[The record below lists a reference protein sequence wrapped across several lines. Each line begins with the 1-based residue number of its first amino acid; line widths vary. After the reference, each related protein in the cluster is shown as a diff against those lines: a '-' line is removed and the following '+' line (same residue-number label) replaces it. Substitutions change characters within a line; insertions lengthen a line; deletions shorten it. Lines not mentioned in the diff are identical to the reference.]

1 MTLSAGDRLGF
12 FEFVNVIGAGGMGT
26 VYCAVDTRL
35 GRTVAIKLVKDLS
48 ANPHARARLVRE
60 AQHAAALNHE
70 HLHDLGNRGSKRL
83 PVYRHGACRR
93 TSDEGIASGG
103 GVPLERVVRYA
114 VQIADA
120 AAHAHDHGIVH
131 RDLKG
136 LNVIITAGGR
146 VKILDFGLATHTWSE
161 GAEYAATIHL
171 THRDVIA
178 GTIAYMAPEVL
189 PDVGDVGRRGA

>member
-1 MTLSAGDRLGF
+1 MK
-12 FEFVNVIGAGGMGT
+12 E
-26 VYCAVDTRL
+26 
-35 GRTVAIKLVKDLS
+35 
-48 ANPHARARLVRE
+48 
-60 AQHAAALNHE
+60 
-70 HLHDLGNRGSKRL
+70 
-83 PVYRHGACRR
+83 
-93 TSDEGIASGG
+93 IASGG

-136 LNVIITAGGR
+136 LNVIITAGRR

-189 PDVGDVGRRGA
+189 PDVGDVGSRGAWSMHAEGGGSRATGLTARRCLGRDTRVAGRCA